1 MTDDGLANDCK
12 SSHYLWQG
20 ELKCHTKLT
29 VSDITNLTQTK
40 LHQQRFKKLTTAKLS
55 FFLQVWLLVLLDIGS
70 SSSSSVTISKGI
82 NGKVG
87 DGWYSEVVWKS
98 TFGDGEGV
106 IADKSRELLLMD
118 GICVGMVVEI
128 YM

>member
-1 MTDDGLANDCK
+1 MWHN
-12 SSHYLWQG
+12 QP
-20 ELKCHTKLT
+20 HTKQNTSTEIL
-29 VSDITNLTQTK
+29 QTYLCK
-40 LHQQRFKKLTTAKLS
+40 VK
-55 FFLQVWLLVLLDIGS
+55 FFPTSMTPSSLDIGS
-70 SSSSSVTISKGI
+70 SSSSSVTIYKGI

-118 GICVGMVVEI
+118 GICVGLIVEI